1 MIESSNMTRITPSSG
16 MLSPNPRDTHMI
28 APAIS
33 ESESSES
40 CGSYT
45 YLELR

>member
-1 MIESSNMTRITPSSG
+1 MLYVAQRIPFESLIFN
-16 MLSPNPRDTHMI
+16 
-28 APAIS
+28 
-33 ESESSES
+33 SESSES

>member
-1 MIESSNMTRITPSSG
+1 MSSAREWMSSLRYTLL
-16 MLSPNPRDTHMI
+16 MWDFTVF
-28 APAIS
+28 S
-33 ESESSES
+33 ETKSFSDSESSES